1 MRRALTPL
9 LFVSLACGG
18 GQTTP
23 EAVDATKSTVV
34 ITKQTARADDNED
47 VQATVTLLS
56 KDGKPVSK
64 QAIEVAVSGTGNIAS
79 LSGSSDQSG
88 VVVVTMRSSV
98 AEEKTVS
105 VNAGG
110 VTLDAKPKVTFVPG
124 PIQALT
130 FSTQPGAT
138 RVGQVIT
145 PAVFVTAADSKGN
158 LVKDSDVTVS
168 VRLVRST
175 GGVVMN
181 GGAKAITD
189 GGVRFDMLTI
199 DRAQTGYALRAE
211 ASNGY
216 QVESNTFDVTP

>member
-9 LFVSLACGG
+9 LLVFLACGG
-18 GQTTP
+18 ASTTP
-23 EAVDATKSTVV
+23 TVDASKSTVV
-34 ITKQTARADDNED
+34 VTKTNARADDNED
-47 VQATVTLLS
+47 VQVTVTLLS

-64 QAIEVAVSGTGNIAS
+64 QAIAVAVSGTGNIAS
-79 LSGSSDQSG
+79 LSGSSDQNG

-98 AEEKTVS
+98 AEEKTVT
-105 VNAGG
+105 VTAGE
-110 VTLDAKPKVTFVPG
+110 VTLDAKPKVSFVPG

-130 FSTQPGAT
+130 FATQPGTT
-138 RVGQVIT
+138 RVGQVLT
-145 PAVFVTAADSKGN
+145 PAIFVTAADSKGN

-181 GGAKAITD
+181 GAARAISD

-211 ASNGY
+211 SSGGN
-216 QVESNTFDVTP
+216 QVESALFDVTP

>member
-9 LFVSLACGG
+9 LLVFLACGG
-18 GQTTP
+18 ASTTP
-23 EAVDATKSTVV
+23 TVDASKSTVV
-34 ITKQTARADDNED
+34 VTKTNARADDNED
-47 VQATVTLLS
+47 VQVTVTLLS

-64 QAIEVAVSGTGNIAS
+64 QSIEVAISGTGNIAS
-79 LSGSSDQSG
+79 LSGNSDQNG

-98 AEEKTVS
+98 AEEKTVT
-105 VNAGG
+105 VTAGE
-110 VTLDAKPKVTFVPG
+110 VTLDAKPKVSFVPG

-130 FSTQPGAT
+130 FATQPGTT
-138 RVGQVIT
+138 RVGQVLT
-145 PAVFVTAADSKGN
+145 PAIFVTAADSKGN

-181 GGAKAITD
+181 GGARAIAD

-199 DRAQTGYALRAE
+199 DRAQAGYALRAE
-211 ASNGY
+211 SSGGN
-216 QVESNTFDVTP
+216 QVESALFDVTP

>member
-9 LFVSLACGG
+9 LFVVLACGG
-18 GQTTP
+18 ASTP
-23 EAVDATKSTVV
+23 LTVDAAKSTVV
-34 ITKQTARADDNED
+34 ITKMNARADDNED
-47 VQATVTLLS
+47 VQVTVTLLS

-64 QAIEVAVSGTGNIAS
+64 QAIEVAISGTGNIAS

-98 AEEKTVS
+98 AEEKTVT
-105 VNAGG
+105 VTAGE
-110 VTLDAKPKVTFVPG
+110 VTLEAKPKVTFVPG

-130 FSTQPGAT
+130 FATQPGTT

-145 PAVFVTAADSKGN
+145 PAIVVTAADSKGN

-181 GGAKAITD
+181 GGARAIAD
-189 GGVRFDMLTI
+189 GGVRFDMLTV
-199 DRAQTGYALRAE
+199 DRAQMGYALRAE
-211 ASNGY
+211 SSSGH
-216 QVESNTFDVTP
+216 QVESNLFEVTP

>member
-9 LFVSLACGG
+9 LLVFLACGG
-18 GQTTP
+18 ASTTP
-23 EAVDATKSTVV
+23 TVDAAKSTVV
-34 ITKQTARADDNED
+34 VTKTNARADDNED

-64 QAIEVAVSGTGNIAS
+64 QAIAVAVSGTGNIAS
-79 LSGSSDQSG
+79 LSGSSDQNG

-98 AEEKTVS
+98 AEEKTVT
-105 VNAGG
+105 VTAGE
-110 VTLDAKPKVTFVPG
+110 VTLDAKPKVSFVPG

-130 FSTQPGAT
+130 FATQPGTT
-138 RVGQVIT
+138 RVGQVLT
-145 PAVFVTAADSKGN
+145 PAIFVTAADSKGN

-181 GGAKAITD
+181 GAARAISD

-211 ASNGY
+211 SSGGN
-216 QVESNTFDVTP
+216 QVESALFDVTP